1 MSKNLDHLT
10 TEQKIRH
17 YRGLA
22 TLSNGEFR
30 EDLYLKILKRAVA
43 NGEVSEA
50 FTTLGTYDPDDP
62 RQKSGITPET
72 IQRAS
77 EAISVEGSKR
87 SVDDFAQGR
96 GEGYKDDKKDEREKL
111 ADLFR
116 KTFDMSIATN
126 QTILNMTEKIML
138 QHNATANDVWRDFI
152 ESSNYLIKSPGSVE
166 KTMPILK
173 QYVNY
178 YKDKDGKENYL
189 GLEDD
194 DLTYILTSYHETHA
208 DTLKAYLD
216 LTQIDPKTMTDEQK
230 KTLEQL
236 EKAGGVGALD
246 TIRDMIGGGSNFNV
260 YLYPSEDRKGITFR
274 AYSVNDDTSME
285 PVSFELSA
293 VIPQLAITWDDLR
306 QRGMNR
312 YKFEVVADM
321 LELNARGTKKF
332 IDDRILEFATAM
344 KGVKPS
350 DIKNYKS
357 KRSGLN
363 TMFFGTE
370 DYPDTL
376 LGWMQGL
383 MKGQLFES
391 GPSGSGLSQL
401 GLSAG
406 QGQFAE
412 RGVEFISEMN
422 LLEYW
427 IQGKPRFGKVEV
439 DYFQELLGDLPE
451 DISDEDLHKHLKK
464 EYDRLKAEFDTWDKD
479 FQSAMKE
486 IPNVINATKQTH
498 NAIMSRIPTPTNWG
512 MGSQYVDMPKT
523 PDPS

>member
-30 EDLYLKILKRAVA
+30 EDLYLKILKRAVV

-72 IQRAS
+72 IQRAG

-87 SVDDFAQGR
+87 SVDDFAEGR
-96 GEGYKDDKKDEREKL
+96 GEGYKDDKKDELEKL

-189 GLEDD
+189 GLEND

-260 YLYPSEDRKGITFR
+260 YLYTSEDRKGVTFR

-344 KGVKPS
+344 
-350 DIKNYKS
+350 
-357 KRSGLN
+357 
-363 TMFFGTE
+363 
-370 DYPDTL
+370 
-376 LGWMQGL
+376 
-383 MKGQLFES
+383 
-391 GPSGSGLSQL
+391 
-401 GLSAG
+401 
-406 QGQFAE
+406 
-412 RGVEFISEMN
+412 
-422 LLEYW
+422 
-427 IQGKPRFGKVEV
+427 
-439 DYFQELLGDLPE
+439 
-451 DISDEDLHKHLKK
+451 
-464 EYDRLKAEFDTWDKD
+464 
-479 FQSAMKE
+479 
-486 IPNVINATKQTH
+486 
-498 NAIMSRIPTPTNWG
+498 
-512 MGSQYVDMPKT
+512 
-523 PDPS
+523 